1 VAVKDRQYLSA
12 DGKPLRFRVEK
23 GKKKKVQFILTC
35 YSNYTRLCPG
45 QIFFVFF
52 AGALSNAPH
61 AELVR
66 ALNETTTLILY
77 PGPGAKNIEEMED
90 FVADE
95 EGGREGGREGGARTL
110 IVVDGTWKQAGRV
123 CV

>member
-1 VAVKDRQYLSA
+1 MTASTCLQTESRCASA
-12 DGKPLRFRVEK
+12 WRKV
-23 GKKKKVQFILTC
+23 KKKVQFILTC

-95 EGGREGGREGGARTL
+95 EGGREGGREAHARSSL
-110 IVVDGTWKQAGRV
+110 LMALGSKLAG